1 MAWNWARL
9 ITLVADATPRHPALA
24 WIAAFKLGK
33 SAILLMLA
41 GEMVHL
47 LQPSAL
53 DHLVGRLAALPLA
66 ASGWQ
71 PMVRAIDWLMDLS
84 PNKIMLAATAA
95 CIYALLY
102 AVEGVGLWMQKR
114 WAEYLTT
121 VATASLIPFEIWELT
136 RGVSLLKGAALAV
149 NIAIVIYLVY
159 VIRTD
164 RKPHR

>member
-1 MAWNWARL
+1 MAS
-9 ITLVADATPRHPALA
+9 ATPRHRALA

-47 LQPSAL
+47 LQPGAL
-53 DHLVGRLAALPLA
+53 DHLVGRLAELPLA
-66 ASGWQ
+66 ASGWH
-71 PMVRAIDWLMDLS
+71 PMVRAVDWLMELS
-84 PNKIMLAATAA
+84 PHKIMLAGAIA
-95 CIYALLY
+95 CGYALLY

-136 RGVSLLKGAALAV
+136 RGVSLLKVAALAV
-149 NIAIVIYLVY
+149 NIVIVVYLVY
-159 VIRTD
+159 VLRTD
-164 RKPHR
+164 RKAHA